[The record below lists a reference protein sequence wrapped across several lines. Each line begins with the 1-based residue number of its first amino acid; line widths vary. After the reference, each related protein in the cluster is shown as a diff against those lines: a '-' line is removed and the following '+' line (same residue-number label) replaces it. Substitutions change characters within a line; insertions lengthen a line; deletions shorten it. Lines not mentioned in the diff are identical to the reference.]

1 MDTRQIRDGRSLGIS
16 VLSPTQIETS
26 RQAEFAM
33 DSRQRV
39 PSGRRRSMMPLV
51 LPLFA
56 VLLLFC
62 GSALGSVTASI
73 SGTVTDASGAAIV
86 GAAVTATN
94 VETGI
99 VQTLHTNQQGYF
111 TFPSLALGHYDVDVQ
126 QSGFRPFR
134 ETGVLLDVNSA
145 VTVNV
150 AMQVG
155 DVKEAVTVSSTAAHV
170 ETTTTQLGEVISG
183 QEMTGV
189 PLVTRS
195 YTDLLSLQP
204 GVSSAA

>member
-1 MDTRQIRDGRSLGIS
+1 MDTRQIRDGCSLGIS

-26 RQAEFAM
+26 RHAERAM
-33 DSRQRV
+33 GGRQRV

-94 VETGI
+94 VDTGI

-111 TFPSLALGHYDVDVQ
+111 TFP
-126 QSGFRPFR
+126 
-134 ETGVLLDVNSA
+134 
-145 VTVNV
+145 
-150 AMQVG
+150 
-155 DVKEAVTVSSTAAHV
+155 
-170 ETTTTQLGEVISG
+170 
-183 QEMTGV
+183 
-189 PLVTRS
+189 
-195 YTDLLSLQP
+195 
-204 GVSSAA
+204 